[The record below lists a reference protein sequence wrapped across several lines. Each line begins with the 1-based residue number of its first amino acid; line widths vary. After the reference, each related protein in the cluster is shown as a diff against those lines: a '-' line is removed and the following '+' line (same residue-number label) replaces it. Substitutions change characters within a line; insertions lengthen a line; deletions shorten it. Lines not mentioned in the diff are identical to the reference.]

1 MIPFGQVLDA
11 YGYAKNNYVEF
22 NQTSCQ
28 DNFLDIATCNDTMFC
43 TCDQGGLS
51 VPVNA
56 FKIS

>member
-28 DNFLDIATCNDTMFC
+28 DNFLDIATCNDTMVC

-51 VPVNA
+51 VPV
-56 FKIS
+56 K